1 MTATRRAAPRPC
13 PGVCHVCPRVCHNV
27 CHNVC
32 ALHACL
38 VCESVSCVRVSSSAY
53 MCVSPPYPCVCLL
66 PSSPPR
72 CFSWRAHVIH
82 VPSSHTLT
90 HRHTDTHRHDDDT
103 THARRPHK
111 QTRTHTRAHTH
122 THEDTNGPRGD
133 NLRRSGAGGPR
144 RQTAGS
150 VVPRT
155 SPALLSASLCLCMCR
170 YT

>member
-90 HRHTDTHRHDDDT
+90 HRHRHTPARRRHDTCEKTTQADT
-103 THARRPHK
+103 NQHKSTH
-111 QTRTHTRAHTH
+111 THTRGHKRTK
-122 THEDTNGPRGD
+122 
-133 NLRRSGAGGPR
+133 R
-144 RQTAGS
+144 RQSTAEWSWRAETADGRKRCASYFSSAAISFAVS
-150 VVPRT
+150 VYV
-155 SPALLSASLCLCMCR
+155 
-170 YT
+170 